1 VRRIGRLW
9 RELRPDR
16 NPLRRACDRAEAG
29 LLAALLAVFLVAVL
43 LAAVIC
49 GVRAYGA
56 GLRVERADRPP
67 GARFR
72 LSCWRAPA
80 TEGLTGTS

>member
-1 VRRIGRLW
+1 MRRIGRLW

-29 LLAALLAVFLVAVL
+29 LLAALLAAFL
-43 LAAVIC
+43 LAVSLAAIIA

-56 GLRVERADRPP
+56 GLRVERGAGRPTP
-67 GARFR
+67 GSGCVARGHQR
-72 LSCWRAPA
+72 PRI
-80 TEGLTGTS
+80 